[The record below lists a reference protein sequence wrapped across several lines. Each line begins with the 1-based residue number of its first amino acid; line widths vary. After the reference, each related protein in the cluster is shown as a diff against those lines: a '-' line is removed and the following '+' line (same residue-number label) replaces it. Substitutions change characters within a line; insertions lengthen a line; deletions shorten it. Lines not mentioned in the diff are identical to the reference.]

1 MEGAI
6 LQPLV
11 KLSDATTRVIIH
23 LLLVVAEYARYVR
36 LHMGLTGA
44 FVLLTP
50 YFCTFSSL
58 NQFILTLRKLL
69 GILSIIL
76 LLPLAESKLV
86 IQATFGRGVLVGSVV
101 GNGTVVL
108 ILLLLLVDATNRLGL
123 LLGKELLLAASL
135 TRPSWSVEMILRNVK
150 AIRYLTNLLT
160 IDTTGG
166 RWLHLPLQVIHATR
180 LNLSLIYCFLLV
192 YLSSSNFVFGL
203 AQLLTVLT
211 LAASLVVSSLE
222 SE

>member
-58 NQFILTLRKLL
+58 NQFILTLLKLL
-69 GILSIIL
+69 RLFPIFILVSLTECKRMIL
-76 LLPLAESKLV
+76 A
-86 IQATFGRGVLVGSVV
+86 IFGRGVLVDVV
-101 GNGTVVL
+101 GRRGA
-108 ILLLLLVDATNRLGL
+108 IELLLLRLVHAAHRLSL
-123 LLGKELLLAASL
+123 LFGEVFLLAAALAWASG
-135 TRPSWSVEMILRNVK
+135 SVEVILRNVV
-150 AIRYLTNLLT
+150 AVRHLTHLLT
-160 IDTTGG
+160 VDYAAVGM
-166 RWLHLPLQVIHATR
+166 LHLPLVIVHAAG
-180 LNLSLIYCFLLV
+180 YYF
-192 YLSSSNFVFGL
+192 
-203 AQLLTVLT
+203 
-211 LAASLVVSSLE
+211 SLVK
-222 SE
+222 